1 MLLRTNKFVKYQE
14 ESKLLGTA
22 IPAPPPSKS
31 QKNRAN
37 ALTQTNAKTQAN
49 AITQAKRWN
58 PKRESINGGT
68 MQEVKSRNWRGLA
81 PKTSCLANISR
92 PQ

>member
-31 QKNRAN
+31 QKKIRAN

-49 AITQAKRWN
+49 AITQAKWWN
-58 PKRESINGGT
+58 PKRESIAGGT
-68 MQEVKSRNWRGLA
+68 MQEVKPRNWRPLNFL
-81 PKTSCLANISR
+81 SC
-92 PQ
+92 